1 MEMLKITGHDLYLLG
16 PELSLVSLA
25 MLLLLLDL
33 FVSHKKYLATI
44 GLLGLAV
51 PIGFS
56 VVLWL
61 GLGDKVNAS
70 EYDGILA
77 GTLLIDRFSV
87 FFKFFFLGVVV
98 LVMLASTEFV
108 RKFSRFQTEYYALL
122 MMSASGMMLL
132 ASTVELITIYIAL
145 ELTALP
151 IAALV
156 TFYRHGRSAEAG
168 MKFLILSAISSAFL
182 LYGMVMV
189 YGFTG
194 STLLSEI
201 AGHVDFLENS
211 VNEPTMPYALLL
223 GIALMI
229 AGFGFKITVAPFHM
243 WAPDVYEGAPTPVTA
258 FLSVASKAAGFAVI
272 LRVFYLA
279 FPTNTLTIEWG
290 AIFAVLAAVSMTIGN
305 LTAIVQN
312 NIKRLLAYSTIAHAG
327 YLMIGVA
334 SVASKAFEDHGAI
347 GPTGVLFYLVGYAV
361 TNLAAFFVIIAV
373 SLRIGSDQIDDYAG
387 LARRTPY
394 LAAVLAFAMLSLI
407 GVPPTV
413 GFMVKIYIFGAAIN
427 SGLAWLVAIAVVN
440 SVVSAFYYIKVIKV
454 MYVAEPVGGPVTAGP
469 FIRLALLL
477 TAGAIVLLGL
487 YPTPLIEFAR
497 SAAEVFEPVS

>member
-1 MEMLKITGHDLYLLG
+1 MEMLKITGHDLYLLA

-182 LYGMVMV
+182 IPKLVWRRTS
-189 YGFTG
+189 TG
-194 STLLSEI
+194 
-201 AGHVDFLENS
+201 AH
-211 VNEPTMPYALLL
+211 
-223 GIALMI
+223 
-229 AGFGFKITVAPFHM
+229 KK
-243 WAPDVYEGAPTPVTA
+243 TA
-258 FLSVASKAAGFAVI
+258 KAA
-272 LRVFYLA
+272 
-279 FPTNTLTIEWG
+279 
-290 AIFAVLAAVSMTIGN
+290 
-305 LTAIVQN
+305 
-312 NIKRLLAYSTIAHAG
+312 
-327 YLMIGVA
+327 
-334 SVASKAFEDHGAI
+334 
-347 GPTGVLFYLVGYAV
+347 
-361 TNLAAFFVIIAV
+361 
-373 SLRIGSDQIDDYAG
+373 
-387 LARRTPY
+387 
-394 LAAVLAFAMLSLI
+394 
-407 GVPPTV
+407 
-413 GFMVKIYIFGAAIN
+413 
-427 SGLAWLVAIAVVN
+427 
-440 SVVSAFYYIKVIKV
+440 
-454 MYVAEPVGGPVTAGP
+454 
-469 FIRLALLL
+469 
-477 TAGAIVLLGL
+477 
-487 YPTPLIEFAR
+487 
-497 SAAEVFEPVS
+497 